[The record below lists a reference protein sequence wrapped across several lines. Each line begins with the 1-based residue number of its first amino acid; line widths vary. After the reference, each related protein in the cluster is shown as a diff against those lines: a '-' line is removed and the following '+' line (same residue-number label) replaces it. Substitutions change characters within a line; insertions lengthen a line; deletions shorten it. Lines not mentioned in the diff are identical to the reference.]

1 MNVKLNYEEKGQ
13 GFPLIMLHG
22 NRQNLTYF
30 KNQIDFFSKKY
41 KVIAIDTRGHGRS
54 PAGNAPCTIRQFAD
68 DLNDFMEQKNIEKA
82 HILGFSDGGNT
93 AAVFALNHSEKIGKL
108 ILSGANLDPS
118 GVKEYFRIPAL
129 FAYRFLSL
137 FKKRKCVDSEER
149 SVSCRQK
156 NREANIDSNSK
167 AKQKITKIELLSLI
181 VNEPNIKPEELMK
194 IKAPALVI
202 AGTHDLIKDS
212 HTRLIASSLPDS
224 RIVFIGG
231 GHSLARLRPEKF
243 NETVNRFL
251 EE

>member
-108 ILSGANLDPS
+108 ILSGANLDSCPCLKN
-118 GVKEYFRIPAL
+118 VNVWIPKTE
-129 FAYRFLSL
+129 LSL
-137 FKKRKCVDSEER
+137 ADKKTEKRISAQT
-149 SVSCRQK
+149 QK
-156 NREANIDSNSK
+156 QSK
-167 AKQKITKIELLSLI
+167 KLQKLS
-181 VNEPNIKPEELMK
+181 
-194 IKAPALVI
+194 
-202 AGTHDLIKDS
+202 
-212 HTRLIASSLPDS
+212 
-224 RIVFIGG
+224 F
-231 GHSLARLRPEKF
+231 
-243 NETVNRFL
+243 
-251 EE
+251 